1 MRMVI
6 HTIRCSVP
14 QCFLLTVQKTFNTT
28 TTLRD
33 AVCYPTASYGTNTE
47 HINTG
52 GRWQRFQKYIT
63 SWRPLRLGAFGLV
76 LVVAAFQW
84 RQRSHQENKV
94 AKKWEVTCYRMIP
107 LRASSRAWGW
117 LTSLELPRVIRPWVY
132 GFYAD
137 MFGCNIH
144 EAEIEDLSSYPTLSD
159 FFCRQ
164 LKDNVRPIDPVHSI
178 VSPADG
184 RILNFGRVDSC
195 HVDQVKGI
203 KYSIPAFLGEPTW
216 KTRNGV
222 NHSGSEEHVKY
233 PYDPT
238 KVDWNDYKKHLL
250 QNKDNDLYQC
260 VVYLAPG
267 DYHRF
272 HSPAQWS
279 VTFRRH
285 FQGDL
290 LSVNPRIARW
300 IPDLFSLNERA
311 IYVGTWKHGFFCFG
325 AVGATNVG
333 NIRVVCDKSLHT
345 NLPKWP
351 RGEPLQRDKF
361 LGSRGS
367 GVQCNKGEL
376 FGEFRLGST
385 IVLLFEAPK
394 DFKFDLEKGQQ
405 IKMGC
410 ALSKLTK

>member
-1 MRMVI
+1 MVI

-14 QCFLLTVQKTFNTT
+14 QCFLLAGQKTFNTT
-28 TTLRD
+28 TAIRED
-33 AVCYPTASYGTNTE
+33 VCYPTASYGTSTE
-47 HINTG
+47 HLNSG
-52 GRWQRFQKYIT
+52 GRWQRFQRYIT
-63 SWRPLRLGAFGLV
+63 SWRPLRIGAFGLV

-84 RQRSHQENKV
+84 RQRSQQENPV

-117 LTSLELPRVIRPWVY
+117 LTNLELPRSIRPWVY
-132 GFYAD
+132 GMYAD
-137 MFGCNIH
+137 MFGCKIH
-144 EAEIEDLSSYPTLSD
+144 EAEVEDLTCYPSLSD

-164 LKDNVRPIDPVHSI
+164 LKDNVRPIDPFHSI

-184 RILNFGRVDSC
+184 RILNFGRVDGC

-216 KTRNGV
+216 LKRNGF
-222 NHSGSEEHVKY
+222 NHESGEEVKTS
-233 PYDPT
+233 YDPAN
-238 KVDWNDYKKHLL
+238 VDWDEYKKQLL
-250 QNKDNDLYQC
+250 QNKDTDLYQC

-272 HSPAQWS
+272 HSPTQWN
-279 VTFRRH
+279 VNFRRH

-311 IYVGTWKHGFFCFG
+311 VFVGKWKHGFFCFG

-333 NIRVVCDKSLHT
+333 NIRVICDETLHT

-351 RGEPLQRDKF
+351 RGQPVQRDKF
-361 LGSRGS
+361 LGPPGK
-367 GVQCNKGEL
+367 GIPFAKGEQ

-385 IVLLFEAPK
+385 VVLLFEAPK
-394 DFKFDLEKGQQ
+394 DFRFDLERGQQ
-405 IKMGC
+405 IQMGC
-410 ALSKLTK
+410 ALSKQPK

>member
-1 MRMVI
+1 MVI
-6 HTIRCSVP
+6 HTIRCTVP
-14 QCFLLTVQKTFNTT
+14 QCFLLTGQKTFNTT
-28 TTLRD
+28 PQLRD
-33 AVCYPTASYGTNTE
+33 DVCYPTASYGTSTE
-47 HINTG
+47 PLV
-52 GRWQRFQKYIT
+52 GRWQRFQRYI
-63 SWRPLRLGAFGLV
+63 SNWRPLRIGAFGLV

-84 RQRSHQENKV
+84 RQRSQPENQV

-117 LTSLELPRVIRPWVY
+117 LTNLELPRLIRPWVY

-137 MFGCNIH
+137 MFGCKIH
-144 EAEIEDLSSYPTLSD
+144 EAEVEDLYCYPSLSD

-164 LKDNVRPIDPVHSI
+164 LKENARPIDPIRSI
-178 VSPADG
+178 ISPADG
-184 RILNFGRVDSC
+184 RILNFGRVDGC

-216 KTRNGV
+216 RRTKDFQN
-222 NHSGSEEHVKY
+222 SGGDAKVT
-233 PYDPT
+233 YDPT
-238 KVDWNDYKKHLL
+238 KVDWNEYKKQLL
-250 QNKDNDLYQC
+250 QNKDTDLYQC

-272 HSPAQWS
+272 HSPAQWT
-279 VTFRRH
+279 VNFRRH

-290 LSVNPRIARW
+290 LSVSPRIAKW

-311 IYVGTWKHGFFCFG
+311 VYVGSWKHGFFSFG

-333 NIRVVCDKSLHT
+333 NIRVICDESLHT
-345 NLPKWP
+345 NMPKWP
-351 RGEPLQRDKF
+351 RGQPLQRDAF
-361 LGSRGS
+361 LGSPEKGIPFK
-367 GVQCNKGEL
+367 KGEL

-394 DFKFDLEKGQQ
+394 DFMFDLEKGQK
-405 IKMGC
+405 IEVGS
-410 ALSKLTK
+410 ALSKLSK